1 MKATK
6 QHSNIATF
14 AFFIYS
20 NVTTEFIL
28 YYILYILIYIIYN
41 IKLLHTYFLPF
52 YQHMISLMLLC
63 CYVAMLLC
71 CYVEEGI
78 S

>member
-28 YYILYILIYIIYN
+28 YYILYIYIIYN
-41 IKLLHTYFLPF
+41 IKLLHTYFPP
-52 YQHMISLMLLC
+52 SLN
-63 CYVAMLLC
+63 
-71 CYVEEGI
+71 I
-78 S
+78 